1 MAVSDGEVREDS
13 GGGGGGARLVRATFA
28 NVQAAVVD
36 VFATFIDMQMACRD
50 MQVVCRCFPDP
61 LKIPTRKMGT
71 PKFRAALGMGVDRLR
86 LVLCQVRQTAGIAR
100 LRRV

>member
-36 VFATFIDMQMACRD
+36 VFATFIDMQVVRRC
-50 MQVVCRCFPDP
+50 MQVVSTD
-61 LKIPTRKMGT
+61 
-71 PKFRAALGMGVDRLR
+71 A
-86 LVLCQVRQTAGIAR
+86 
-100 LRRV
+100 

>member
-61 LKIPTRKMGT
+61 LKIPTRNWEKCRVLGA
-71 PKFRAALGMGVDRLR
+71 PPPDAEFPGFKLRCFR
-86 LVLCQVRQTAGIAR
+86 VLATVAGYFA
-100 LRRV
+100 

>member
-13 GGGGGGARLVRATFA
+13 GGGGGARLVRATFV

-36 VFATFIDMQMACRD
+36 VFATFIDMQMVCRD

-61 LKIPTRKMGT
+61 LKIPTRKAK
-71 PKFRAALGMGVDRLR
+71 P
-86 LVLCQVRQTAGIAR
+86 
-100 LRRV
+100 